1 MSLPDFLRRWEASGA
16 SERANY
22 QLFLS
27 ELCDVLDVPRPDPA
41 RPEEAANAY
50 VFEKPVTFSHGD
62 GSTSHGRID
71 LYKRGAFVLEAKQ
84 GALGDA
90 PSQKV
95 GHGRRHTPGWDE
107 AMMKARG
114 QAENYARA
122 LPTSEGWPPFLLVVD
137 VGFSIEVYS
146 DFSGLGKIYTPFPDP
161 SCHRLFL
168 ADLGKPESVERL
180 RAIWTD
186 PHSLDPARRT
196 ARVTREV
203 ADALAKLAR
212 SLEGSGFTPED
223 IFAFLMRSIFTMFAE
238 DVKLLPE
245 RSFEHLLTE
254 MEGNPQ
260 IFQEMLE
267 SLWTTMSQGG
277 FSPIL
282 KQKLLRFNGGL
293 FENPRAL
300 PLNKDQIH
308 ILAEASGYDWRDVE
322 PAIFGTLVERA
333 LNPKERHK
341 LGAHY
346 TPRAYV
352 ERLVLPTIVEPLRLE
367 WDAVKVEAQTLR
379 IEAEAFRKKGDEKKA
394 ESKDQQS
401 IQTVRDFHKRLCSVK
416 VLDPACGSGNF
427 LYVTLEHMKRLEA
440 EIHDALTAFG
450 FSQTGL
456 ELEGI
461 TVSPLQFLGL
471 EINPR
476 AAAIADL
483 VLWIGYLQWHLR
495 THGGAHPKEPVI
507 EKFHSIEHRDAL
519 IESDGSEPVTDA
531 AGKPLTRWDGHT
543 TRSHPATGEQVP
555 DETATVP
562 VVRLRNPRKATW
574 PCADF
579 IVGNPPF
586 IGASTMRQALGDG
599 YVEAVRGVY
608 SDLPESI
615 DFVMYWWHLAA
626 AKVRAAETR
635 RFGFITT
642 NSLRQTFNRR
652 ILSPHMAE
660 GLHLA
665 FAIPDH
671 PWVDSSDGAAVR
683 IAMTVGTMEATP
695 GRLFRVTSE
704 KDTESDAAQVTL
716 EEVLGTIHADL
727 TTGADVANT
736 VSLLATS
743 GISSRG
749 VSLHGSGFIVTQEEA
764 KSLGEGCP
772 TDSVIKPYRN
782 GKDLTNRPRGVQVID
797 FFGLPVKEIQQRFP
811 AIYQWVLE
819 RVKPERDAKGGTPDG
834 KHYAEKW
841 WLFGKPRGD
850 LRLALKGLP
859 RYIATTE
866 TSKHR
871 MFQFLDASIL
881 PDNMLV
887 CIAVSDALHLGV
899 LSSRVH
905 VAWSLATGGRLG
917 VGNDPRYNK
926 TKCFD
931 PFPFPV
937 CSLDVADK
945 IRQLAE
951 RLDSHRKRQQ
961 DIHSDLTMTGMYNVL
976 EALREGHVLT
986 AKEKAIHEMG
996 LCAVLREIHDELD
1009 RAVFEA
1015 YGWPANLSD
1024 EAILE
1029 RLVALNAERAA
1040 EEEAGLVRWL
1050 RPEFQTGAAA
1060 VAPVQEGLDLVDETV
1075 PAKPKGKRTK
1085 EAKLAWPSTTRE
1097 QIQAL
1102 RAALST
1108 YGASLPAEDLAKRF
1122 QGAKAA
1128 QVAVLLEAMAALGQI
1143 REERGRF
1150 AA

>member
-27 ELCDVLDVPRPDPA
+27 ELCDVLEVPRPDPA

-137 VGFSIEVYS
+137 VGFSIEVYA

-168 ADLGKPESVERL
+168 ADLAKPESVELL

-267 SLWTTMSQGG
+267 SLWTTMSHGG

-379 IEAEAFRKKGDEKKA
+379 TAG
-394 ESKDQQS
+394 KDKQA
-401 IQTVRDFHKRLCSVK
+401 VDCLREFHGRLCSLK
-416 VLDPACGSGNF
+416 ILDPACGSGNF

-456 ELEGI
+456 ELEGV

-519 IESDGSEPVTDA
+519 IESDGSEPVKDS

-543 TRSHPATGEQVP
+543 TRTHPVTGEQVP
-555 DETATVP
+555 DESATVP
-562 VVRLRNPRKATW
+562 VVRFLNPRKATW
-574 PCADF
+574 PRADF

-599 YVEAVRGVY
+599 YVEAVRRVY

-626 AKVRAAETR
+626 AKVRASEAR

-652 ILSPHMAE
+652 ILSPHLAE

-683 IAMTVGTMEATP
+683 IAMTVGTLETAL

-704 KDTESDAAQVTL
+704 KDTESDAAQITL
-716 EEVLGTIHADL
+716 EEALGTIHADL
-727 TTGADVANT
+727 ATGADVAESAGLQANAGLT
-736 VSLLATS
+736 N
-743 GISSRG
+743 RG
-749 VSLHGSGFIVTQEEA
+749 MQLFGSGFIVTPEEA
-764 KSLGEGCP
+764 EALGEGLS
-772 TDSVIKPYRN
+772 TDSIIKQYRN
-782 GKDLTNRPRGVQVID
+782 GRDLTDRPRGVKVID
-797 FFGLPVKEIQQRFP
+797 LFGLTANDAQRNFP
-811 AIYQWVLE
+811 AVYQWVLE
-819 RVKPERDAKGGTPDG
+819 RVKPERDQNNRAS
-834 KHYAEKW
+834 YRNNW
-841 WLFGKPRGD
+841 WFFGEPRKE
-850 LRLALKGLP
+850 LRRALQGLP

-871 MFQFLDASIL
+871 MFQFLDASIC
-881 PDNMLV
+881 PDNKLV
-887 CIAVSDALHLGV
+887 CIALSDAFHLGV
-899 LSSRVH
+899 LSSRAH
-905 VAWSLATGGRLG
+905 VTYALATGSHLG
-917 VGNDPRYNK
+917 VGNDPVYVK

-931 PFPFPV
+931 PFPFPA
-937 CSLDVADK
+937 CSLCVADK

-951 RLDSHRKRQQ
+951 RLDAHRKRQQ
-961 DIHSDLTMTGMYNVL
+961 NIHSDLTLTGMYNVL
-976 EALREGHVLT
+976 EALREGRALT
-986 AKEKAIHEMG
+986 AKEKAIHEKG
-996 LCAVLREIHDELD
+996 LVAILREIHDELD

-1040 EEEAGLVRWL
+1040 EEEGGLVRWL
-1050 RPEFQTGAAA
+1050 RPEFQTGAAP
-1060 VAPVQEGLDLVDETV
+1060 VAPVQEGLGLSDETP
-1075 PAKPKGKRTK
+1075 PAKAKSKRVK

-1102 RAALST
+1102 RAALAT
-1108 YGASLPAEDLAKRF
+1108 FGASLPAEDLAKRF